1 MKPYEYLL
9 AILLA
14 CCAATASA
22 EVVVLANRTRG
33 SVTFELADEQG
44 EAQKASLARGE
55 TRAFTTRGQATAL
68 FSENV
73 GLQQYGVQPGGV
85 YYFHDRG
92 GEGPKELAQIML
104 RRVEQPPIADDKEDA
119 LQGERPQKTP
129 SEGRVGSDGV
139 FRLPVK
145 ILVDDDQR
153 AARQYWE
160 ARLRKRLAA
169 ASQVFE
175 RSCGIGFEVAAAGVW
190 DSSDRFDDFNAT
202 FAEFEREVD
211 RAPGRLAIGFT
222 SQHGLPFGQLH
233 ADGFR
238 PPLGSHILL
247 RESSQYV
254 SEAERTELLVHE
266 LGHWLGAVHCPESN
280 SVMRPLLADRQALSR
295 RFQLG
300 FDPLNTLA
308 MATVADELRD
318 HGVEHFGMLSVTARR
333 RLRDIYATMLE
344 ALPSDPAGEIALR
357 HVGDPV
363 PVKVASPKEVAA
375 EHDAAE
381 HDGEKAATLPAREG
395 DGDGANVEPAD
406 PPLIRATRA
415 IVRAISTQA
424 RQFQTV
430 SRHEAPSGQ
439 ERLSAYFRTAA
450 EVASQQPPE
459 VQTQAFLLALA
470 IGLDRSDSLR
480 KYAVMSD
487 LVASIEHDDDRV
499 RRLEV
504 LGTPTMHQRHDL
516 VQHFV
521 LSAATASSSGERSA
535 EAVAMAKQLH
545 DARYGGGFSF
555 AAWCADLSGIAF
567 ARRVQTEQLPLA
579 ELAKSFRV
587 EDVLP
592 NLDGLPERLSM
603 KEFKARYGSASDER
617 FQDMDG
623 EIRRRIAGLAGA
635 RTDAAD

>member
-1 MKPYEYLL
+1 M
-9 AILLA
+9 
-14 CCAATASA
+14 
-22 EVVVLANRTRG
+22 
-33 SVTFELADEQG
+33 
-44 EAQKASLARGE
+44 
-55 TRAFTTRGQATAL
+55 
-68 FSENV
+68 
-73 GLQQYGVQPGGV
+73 
-85 YYFHDRG
+85 
-92 GEGPKELAQIML
+92 AQILL
-104 RRVEQPPIADDKEDA
+104 RRVEQPPIADEQEDDKA
-119 LQGERPQKTP
+119 SERPQKTP
-129 SEGRVGSDGV
+129 SEDCVGSDGV

-153 AARQYWE
+153 AARHYWE
-160 ARLRKRLAA
+160 ARLRRRLAA

-175 RSCGIGFEVAAAGVW
+175 RSCGIGFEVAAAGAW
-190 DSSDRFDDFNAT
+190 DSSDRLGDFEAT
-202 FAEFEREVD
+202 LAEFEREVD
-211 RAPGRLAIGFT
+211 PAPGRLAIGFT
-222 SQHGLPFGQLH
+222 SQHGVPFGQLH

-238 PPLGSHILL
+238 PPLGTHVLL

-280 SVMRPLLADRQALSR
+280 SAMRPLLADRQALSR
-295 RFQLG
+295 HFQVG

-308 MATVADELRD
+308 MATVADELRER
-318 HGVEHFGMLSVTARR
+318 GVEHFGMLSVAARR

-344 ALPSDPAGEIALR
+344 ALPSDPAGEMALG
-357 HVGDPV
+357 HVGDPI
-363 PVKVASPKEVAA
+363 PVRIASPKEVAA
-375 EHDAAE
+375 EL
-381 HDGEKAATLPAREG
+381 DGEKTATLPAREEKE
-395 DGDGANVEPAD
+395 ARPNVEPAD

-424 RQFQTV
+424 RHFQNLTV
-430 SRHEAPSGQ
+430 FDNEAPSGQ
-439 ERLSAYFRTAA
+439 ERLSAYVCAAA

-487 LVASIEHDDDRV
+487 LVASIEPNEDRD
-499 RRLEV
+499 RRLKA

-521 LSAATASSSGERSA
+521 LSAAIASSSGEKSA
-535 EAVAMAKQLH
+535 EAVALAKQLH

-592 NLDGLPERLSM
+592 NLDGLPERISM
-603 KEFKARYGSASDER
+603 KEFKARYGSTSDER
-617 FQDMDG
+617 FRKLDDG
-623 EIRRRIAGLAGA
+623 IRRRIERLPSV
-635 RTDAAD
+635 AD

>member
-1 MKPYEYLL
+1 MKPHECLL

-14 CCAATASA
+14 CCGATASA
-22 EVVVLANRTRG
+22 DVVVLANRIRG
-33 SVTFELADEQG
+33 PVTFELADEQG
-44 EAQKASLARGE
+44 VVQKVSLARGE
-55 TRAFTTRGQATAL
+55 TRAFTTPGQATAL
-68 FSENV
+68 FSEN
-73 GLQQYGVQPGGV
+73 GELQRYGVQSGGV

-92 GEGPKELAQIML
+92 GEGPKELAQILL
-104 RRVEQPPIADDKEDA
+104 RRVEQPPIADDKGDDQ
-119 LQGERPQKTP
+119 QGERPQKTP

-153 AARQYWE
+153 AARRYWE
-160 ARLRKRLAA
+160 ARLRRRLAA
-169 ASQVFE
+169 ASQIFE
-175 RSCGIGFEVAAAGVW
+175 RSCGIGFEVAGAGAW
-190 DSSDRFDDFNAT
+190 DSSDRLGDFEAT

-211 RAPGRLAIGFT
+211 PAPGRLAIGFT
-222 SQHGLPFGQLH
+222 SQHGVPFGQLH

-238 PPLGSHILL
+238 PPLGTHILL
-247 RESSQYV
+247 RESSQFV

-295 RFQLG
+295 RFQVG

-308 MATVADELRD
+308 VATVADGLRERS
-318 HGVEHFGMLSVTARR
+318 VEHFGMLSVAARR
-333 RLRDIYATMLE
+333 RLRDVYATMLE
-344 ALPSDPAGEIALR
+344 ALPSDPAGEMALR
-357 HVGDPV
+357 HVGDPI
-363 PVKVASPKEVAA
+363 PVRIASPKEVAA
-375 EHDAAE
+375 EHD
-381 HDGEKAATLPAREG
+381 GEKTATLPARER
-395 DGDGANVEPAD
+395 DGDGANIEPTA

-430 SRHEAPSGQ
+430 SRDEAPSGQ

-459 VQTQAFLLALA
+459 IRPQAFLLALA

-487 LVASIEHDDDRV
+487 LIASIEHADDRD
-499 RRLEV
+499 RRLEA

-521 LSAATASSSGERSA
+521 LSAAMASSSGERSA
-535 EAVAMAKQLH
+535 EAVALAKQLH

-555 AAWCADLSGIAF
+555 AAWCADLAGIAF

-587 EDVLP
+587 EAVLP

-617 FQDMDG
+617 FRALDG
-623 EIRRRIAGLAGA
+623 DIRRRIERLPS
-635 RTDAAD
+635 AAD

>member
-1 MKPYEYLL
+1 MKPHECLL

-14 CCAATASA
+14 CCGATASA
-22 EVVVLANRTRG
+22 DVVVLANRTRG
-33 SVTFELADEQG
+33 SMNFELADEQG
-44 EAQKASLARGE
+44 EVQKASLASGA
-55 TRAFTTRGQATAL
+55 TRAFSTRGQATVYY
-68 FSENV
+68 SED
-73 GLQQYGVQPGGV
+73 GESRRYELQPGAV

-92 GEGPKELAQIML
+92 GAGPKELAHILL
-104 RRVEQPPIADDKEDA
+104 RRVDQPPIADDKKDDKEN
-119 LQGERPQKTP
+119 GPPQRAP
-129 SEGRVGSDGV
+129 SEARVGSDGV

-160 ARLRKRLAA
+160 ARLRRRLAA
-169 ASQVFE
+169 ASHIFE
-175 RSCGIGFEVAAAGVW
+175 RSCGIGFELAAADVW
-190 DSSDRFDDFNAT
+190 DSSDRLGDFEAT

-211 RAPGRLAIGFT
+211 PAPGRLAIGFT
-222 SQHGLPFGQLH
+222 SQHVLPFGQLH

-238 PPLGSHILL
+238 GPLGKHVLL

-295 RFQLG
+295 RFPIG

-308 MATVADELRD
+308 MATVADELRER
-318 HGVEHFGMLSVTARR
+318 GVEHFGALSVAARR
-333 RLRDIYATMLE
+333 RLRDVYATLLE
-344 ALPSDPAGEIALR
+344 SLPSDPAGEIALG
-357 HVGDPV
+357 HVGDPI
-363 PVKVASPKEVAA
+363 PVRIASPKEVAA
-375 EHDAAE
+375 ERDDE
-381 HDGEKAATLPAREG
+381 EVATLPARDG
-395 DGDGANVEPAD
+395 DGDGANVESQD
-406 PPLIRATRA
+406 PPLVTATRA
-415 IVRAISTQA
+415 VVRAISTKA
-424 RQFQTV
+424 RQFQNVTGIDT
-430 SRHEAPSGQ
+430 EASSGQ
-439 ERLSAYFRTAA
+439 ERLSAYFRAA
-450 EVASQQPPE
+450 ADAASQQPPD

-487 LVASIEHDDDRV
+487 LVASIEPDEERD

-521 LSAATASSSGERSA
+521 LSAAIASSSGERSA
-535 EAVAMAKQLH
+535 EAVALAKQLH

-567 ARRVQTEQLPLA
+567 SRRVTTEQLPLA

-587 EDVLP
+587 ESVLP

-603 KEFKARYGSASDER
+603 KEFKTRYGSASDER
-617 FQDMDG
+617 FRELDG
-623 EIRRRIAGLAGA
+623 DIRRRIAGLVGA